1 MDHEFPVYRKSAN
14 GRHFYRIEST
24 RAFTEVQVVG
34 QRAVIHRV
42 REAAYPE
49 QVRIEEMLNMH
60 EGGFLPLR
68 AAEFEHALDLHDG
81 K

>member
-1 MDHEFPVYRKSAN
+1 MDHKFPAYRRSAN

-34 QRAVIHRV
+34 LRAVIHRV

-49 QVRIEEMLNMH
+49 QLLIEEMLSMR
-60 EGGFLPLR
+60 EGRYIPLQ
-68 AAEFEHALDLHDG
+68 AVEFEHVLDLHDG